1 MIRQELLNKV
11 LEVKP
16 LVVDAKAIEIINEM
30 ETIIKQE
37 LEDQS
42 GEPVIDKSNDAL
54 DSIMYGW
61 IHFFGW
67 CKENGNI
74 KHSNG
79 NKLNEYCEGLR
90 G

>member
-11 LEVKP
+11 LEVKT

-30 ETIIKQE
+30 ESIIKQE

-42 GEPVIDKSNDAL
+42 DAGDVSVTSNDAL
-54 DSIMYGW
+54 DAIAYSL
-61 IHFFGW
+61 FFDW
-67 CKENGNI
+67 CKENNV
-74 KHSNG
+74 KPSNG